1 MAKEDAITQLLDE
14 LDGIANAPMTAPQ
27 RQMRAAPLLPAAGV
41 SVAEVIEALN
51 REELPWNRRKAAE
64 CGMSVKAWLSAV
76 AAVSATP
83 TDSLIELLD
92 RLHKIESAAAMVKAG
107 YRPSVDPLGKL
118 AWQRG

>member
-1 MAKEDAITQLLDE
+1 MADKDAITQLLDQ

-41 SVAEVIEALN
+41 SVADVAEALT
-51 REELPWNRRKAAE
+51 REDLPWNRRKAAE
-64 CGMSVKAWLSAV
+64 YGLSVEAWLSAV
-76 AAVSATP
+76 AAVSPAP

-107 YRPSVDPLGKL
+107 YRPSLDPAGRL